1 MTDAKWQSPN
11 CTHLCFVG
19 TPLLSHPR
27 PCLQP
32 LVGDPAPG
40 GAQSATTHIHPK
52 GFRRVDTMTPIFP
65 HKKGLCTRFSTV
77 CCGQRSRKSSLLFR
91 VARPRRCWCPNTSS
105 QSVHFAE
112 TFQCVQFVFSLYDT
126 ETVLTGLY
134 ALISIHHSK
143 EDDCLLLSEHT
154 F

>member
-1 MTDAKWQSPN
+1 M
-11 CTHLCFVG
+11 G
-19 TPLLSHPR
+19 TTLLSHPR
-27 PCLQP
+27 PGLQP

-52 GFRRVDTMTPIFP
+52 GFRRVDTMTPTFP

-77 CCGQRSRKSSLLFR
+77 WCGQRSRNSSLLFR
-91 VARPRRCWCPNTSS
+91 IARPRCRWCPNTSS
-105 QSVHFAE
+105 QSVHFVE

-126 ETVLTGLY
+126 ETVSTVTVLTGLH

-143 EDDCLLLSEHT
+143 EDDCPLLSEHT